1 MKHAVLALLIMTMA
15 DGPGAT
21 PKAPTPDEQFRA
33 LRDAYQ
39 AASDAFVKANREAK
53 TPEDLVKVENHPGR
67 KPRAYAPAFMTLAE
81 KYPGTTAAED
91 ALIWVTSHTSQTPL
105 CEEAKRR
112 LARDFTR
119 SAKLGPALGF
129 QGHYG
134 DYFEGSESFFRK
146 IMAESP
152 HHEIQGLACYWL
164 GRHLMHK
171 AEGVREAKTN
181 PNFGHYGKVDMYKE
195 AYGADWA
202 DRLRRLDPEA
212 LERESESLFERVAK
226 FYADVPHNDK
236 RRDPGPLGEAAR
248 AYLREHREL
257 AVGKLAPEIE
267 GVDLDGR
274 TFRLSDY
281 RGKVVVLDF
290 GSHFYCGACR
300 AIYPHMRNLTRR
312 LEGRRFA
319 LISINAEPEKVVKE
333 LRDAWKSEGNTWRC
347 LFDGTWEGPI
357 QKAWNIQ
364 SFPTIYVLDGKG
376 IIRQK
381 DVREKDLDLV
391 VEKLLEE
398 AESN

>member
-1 MKHAVLALLIMTMA
+1 MKLAVLALLIMTTA

-21 PKAPTPDEQFRA
+21 SKAPTPDEQFRA

-91 ALIWVTSHTSQTPL
+91 ALIWVTSHTFQTAL

-112 LARDFTR
+112 LASDFIR

-129 QGHYG
+129 QGHYS

-152 HHEIQGLACYWL
+152 HREIQGLACYWL
-164 GRHLMHK
+164 GRQLMHK
-171 AEGVREAKTN
+171 AEGVRNARTD
-181 PNFGHYGKVDMYKE
+181 PSFGQYGKVDMYKDV
-195 AYGADWA
+195 YGANWR
-202 DRLRRLDPEA
+202 DRLRVLDPEA
-212 LERESESLFERVAK
+212 LEQEAESLFERVAK
-226 FYADVPHNDK
+226 YYADVPHNDK

-300 AIYPHMRNLTRR
+300 AIYLHMRALTRR
-312 LEGRRFA
+312 LEGRPFA
-319 LISINAEPEKVVKE
+319 LISINAEPNKVVKE

-364 SFPTIYVLDGKG
+364 LFPTIYLLDGKG

-381 DVREKDLDLV
+381 DVRERDLDSV
-391 VEKLLEE
+391 VEKLLDD